1 MGKKLIGIII
11 TAGLFLGCGASVRQG
26 VPLASYGNYKNLQ
39 STFGDDNALAFNP
52 EEDVEAVLP
61 DMRDLPIPASL
72 KKGKQVR
79 LYTGIIKNTTKYE
92 VEVPS
97 SNSGATLIIP
107 AKGWI
112 EYNSWVRKFDLTAYR
127 DGKPFYC
134 MKIYANP
141 KNYAFMCQKY
151 DFMIEIVKAE
161 PPAKAKKKMKKA
173 IKRKKAPK
181 TEGVEGLG

>member
-1 MGKKLIGIII
+1 MGKKIICLIIL
-11 TAGLFLGCGASVRQG
+11 TGLVFGCGASVREG

-39 STFGDDNALAFNP
+39 STLGGDNALAFNP
-52 EEDVEAVLP
+52 EEDVEAALP
-61 DMRDLPIPASL
+61 DMRDLPVPASL

-97 SNSGATLIIP
+97 SNSGATLVIP
-107 AKGWI
+107 AKSWI
-112 EYNSWVRKFDLTAYR
+112 EYTSWVRRFDLTAYH

-141 KNYAFMCQKY
+141 KTYPFMCQKY

-161 PPAKAKKKMKKA
+161 PVPKAKKKA
-173 IKRKKAPK
+173 IKKRKKAPK
-181 TEGVEGLG
+181 KEGVEGLG

>member
-1 MGKKLIGIII
+1 MEKKIFCLIII
-11 TAGLFLGCGASVRQG
+11 TCWLLGCGASVREG
-26 VPLASYGNYKNLQ
+26 VPLTSSGSSKNLV
-39 STFGDDNALAFNP
+39 SGMDGENALAFNAK
-52 EEDVEAVLP
+52 EDVEAALP
-61 DMRDLPIPASL
+61 EMRDLPIPASL
-72 KKGKQVR
+72 IKAKQVR
-79 LYTGIIKNTTKYE
+79 RYTGIIRNRTRYD

-112 EYNSWVRKFDLTAYR
+112 EYTSWVPRFDLTAYH

-141 KNYAFMCQKY
+141 KTYAFMCQKY

-161 PPAKAKKKMKKA
+161 PVRKFKKKR
-173 IKRKKAPK
+173 IRKKKKTPK
-181 TEGVEGLG
+181 GEGVEGLG

>member
-1 MGKKLIGIII
+1 MGKKLIGIIL
-11 TAGLFLGCGASVRQG
+11 TAGLFFGCGASVREG

-39 STFGDDNALAFNP
+39 STFGDYNPLAFNP
-52 EEDVEAVLP
+52 EEDVEAALP

-112 EYNSWVRKFDLTAYR
+112 EYSAWVRRFKLTAFHE
-127 DGKPFYC
+127 GKPFYC
-134 MKIYANP
+134 MNIYANP
-141 KNYAFMCQKY
+141 KSYPFMCQKY
-151 DFMIEIVKAE
+151 DFMIEIVKPE
-161 PPAKAKKKMKKA
+161 PAPKAKKKMKKA
-173 IKRKKAPK
+173 IKRKKAPG
-181 TEGVEGLG
+181 GVEGLG